1 MDKLPRLRRKPK
13 PPAIETSVRTDAHGG
28 FLHQL
33 SPNAVATVAATA
45 APSPSLSVASPFRS
59 LRIRASAKRARGSAS
74 PAHSPAVTI
83 FPTRSSLDS
92 PLLHP
97 LPPASSRPEMPGFLA
112 LSTREMDRRYQEIT
126 WAERLRLAD
135 AHSNQAVDDYK
146 WGHYQQLDGPV
157 RGFMDRYP
165 AIRPWN
171 HNRVRLRVPA
181 GEFDYVNASTV
192 VLPSSTGS
200 SSPRRY
206 IAMQGPTEPS
216 VDYVW
221 RMVAEQVPSPAVIVQ
236 LTSMEENGM
245 SKCHRY
251 FPDAGDGQATWT
263 LNEGDVWH
271 DGWSAQLTFVSRRY
285 AADGALEVRKLLLDV
300 DGEDETRVVWHFL
313 YRCWPDF
320 GVPSLHHMNAFFDLM
335 RLSRQYA
342 GAGGPRIIHCSA
354 GVGRTGTLICLEH
367 LMRELDGGALDDN
380 GGGGSSAKNP
390 DPVMDAVEALRQQ
403 RRGMVQGEIQYRF
416 LYQVLRR
423 LWRRKHGLSSP
434 DDDDD
439 DDGGGGGVGIGIGGG
454 GGGGGGV
461 KVGCDGEPA
470 PKRMVLAD
478 PFTDDDDNNKTTVV
492 PPEPAA
498 AAAR

>member
-13 PPAIETSVRTDAHGG
+13 PPAIETSVRTDSHSGL
-28 FLHQL
+28 LHQL
-33 SPNAVATVAATA
+33 SPNAVATA

-74 PAHSPAVTI
+74 PAPSPAVAI

-97 LPPASSRPEMPGFLA
+97 LPPASSHPEMPGFLA

-135 AHSNQAVDDYK
+135 AHTNQAVDDYK

-165 AIRPWN
+165 SIRPWN
-171 HNRVRLRVPA
+171 HNRVRLRVPP

-192 VLPSSTGS
+192 VLPSSTA
-200 SSPRRY
+200 SSPARRY

-251 FPDAGDGQATWT
+251 FPDADDAISTWT
-263 LNEGDVWH
+263 LNEADVWH

-313 YRCWPDF
+313 YRRWPDF
-320 GVPSLHHMNAFFDLM
+320 GVPSMHHMDAFFDLM

-342 GAGGPRIIHCSA
+342 ATGPRIVHCSA
-354 GVGRTGTLICLEH
+354 GVGRTGTFICLEH
-367 LMRELDGGALDDN
+367 LMRELDAGALDRADE
-380 GGGGSSAKNP
+380 SSAKNP

-434 DDDDD
+434 DGE
-439 DDGGGGGVGIGIGGG
+439 DGSGVGVGLSLGGGVGGG
-454 GGGGGGV
+454 GGGGGG
-461 KVGCDGEPA
+461 GDGEPA
-470 PKRMVLAD
+470 PKRIVLAD
-478 PFTDDDDNNKTTVV
+478 PFTDDDNKTVV
-492 PPEPAA
+492 PEPAA